1 MMIRLLSNYLKS
13 ILSVFFLN
21 YKTYIY
27 YTRRQPT
34 NYKPVERP
42 DRVVIVK
49 NNGKEYVY
57 LTQNVKYSPELKL
70 SVLYWKT

>member
-1 MMIRLLSNYLKS
+1 M
-13 ILSVFFLN
+13 
-21 YKTYIY
+21 
-27 YTRRQPT
+27 